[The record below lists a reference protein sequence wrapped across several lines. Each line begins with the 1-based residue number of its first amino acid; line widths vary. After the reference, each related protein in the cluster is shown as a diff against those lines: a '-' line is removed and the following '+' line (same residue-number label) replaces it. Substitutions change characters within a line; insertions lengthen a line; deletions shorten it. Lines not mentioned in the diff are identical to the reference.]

1 MTAIFTVEF
10 NFIIWCVIFLFSMMY
25 LTTFNVGRKSSL
37 IFSLLL
43 VVNILC
49 LSLYAPVNYE
59 LFEELR
65 IISNPEIFFIKTV
78 ILILFGLFVVF
89 LNVSSYNSDDF
100 EVERIFLYITVFS
113 ASLFIVGCHD
123 PLLLFIFIEMT
134 SLATFGLIALAQTR
148 QAYEAAIKY
157 VIFSSISSCFF
168 IIAFMLSEN
177 FYPGSFSTETAKLA
191 LGTFFENPLAVT
203 ITSILG
209 QAFLTLTFVI
219 KLGLGPYSAWVVD
232 AYEAAKYRDFVF
244 ISTIGKMPVLF
255 AFMNIFSVI
264 ILEQIKYSFIT
275 IIFVFAIGTSTMIVK
290 QQKLRRFF
298 AYSSIFNFA
307 LGFTLMLAAGD
318 SDLVIFS
325 YFAYYILL
333 GLLTYTAFDIYR
345 GVRPDSGEPQFIS
358 ELANYQNRAAFNTFG
373 IALIINS
380 GLPPLGIFLIKATV
394 LGNLLAGLSFSSY
407 TFLVLLTFMFLTLSM
422 VNMFAYFKVFSKILS
437 FEKFKF
443 FNFAKHSTFTLH
455 TTPGNPVNLNEAK
468 KTVYNLTAFFFI
480 LLGLFLGIYYLWVY
494 IF

>member
-168 IIAFMLSEN
+168 
-177 FYPGSFSTETAKLA
+177 Y
-191 LGTFFENPLAVT
+191 
-203 ITSILG
+203 
-209 QAFLTLTFVI
+209 
-219 KLGLGPYSAWVVD
+219 YSVYVV
-232 AYEAAKYRDFVF
+232 
-244 ISTIGKMPVLF
+244 
-255 AFMNIFSVI
+255 
-264 ILEQIKYSFIT
+264 
-275 IIFVFAIGTSTMIVK
+275 
-290 QQKLRRFF
+290 
-298 AYSSIFNFA
+298 
-307 LGFTLMLAAGD
+307 
-318 SDLVIFS
+318 
-325 YFAYYILL
+325 
-333 GLLTYTAFDIYR
+333 
-345 GVRPDSGEPQFIS
+345 
-358 ELANYQNRAAFNTFG
+358 
-373 IALIINS
+373 
-380 GLPPLGIFLIKATV
+380 
-394 LGNLLAGLSFSSY
+394 
-407 TFLVLLTFMFLTLSM
+407 
-422 VNMFAYFKVFSKILS
+422 
-437 FEKFKF
+437 
-443 FNFAKHSTFTLH
+443 
-455 TTPGNPVNLNEAK
+455 
-468 KTVYNLTAFFFI
+468 
-480 LLGLFLGIYYLWVY
+480 
-494 IF
+494 